1 MSPAAILNVISVHGP
16 GGVLHLVNQNVTIKK
31 DVFTLITFRI
41 AAGSNMP
48 GSTGNKQAHREP
60 LVQLFN
66 WSPSPANKCFSMTN
80 KCSLTELL
88 THTLVTLCY
97 I

>member
-16 GGVLHLVNQNVTIKK
+16 GGLLHLVNQNVTIKK

-60 LVQLFN
+60 LVQL
-66 WSPSPANKCFSMTN
+66 
-80 KCSLTELL
+80 
-88 THTLVTLCY
+88 LVEGWKSSSTDTQRRSR
-97 I
+97 